1 MITNISRQLATG
13 TVAIA
18 ASVAALSF
26 AGAAQ
31 AASMIAV
38 GGNAT
43 AGSWGTTNPTLTP
56 GTTTGLVGTPTGE
69 FAGLGFAAVSVLKAI
84 TLIGTPPMTPIPVS
98 HTFTNPSPI
107 IGFASINVGGGMTV
121 AITPTISTGV
131 YNSMMG
137 MKTTNYNVMGS
148 AFFDYA
154 SPTSTDEMGIF
165 NLTVTSVGPGWIYNL
180 ILEKG
185 VFAAVP
191 EPSAIL
197 GILAVAGVGA
207 FARRKS

>member
-31 AASMIAV
+31 ASSMIGVA
-38 GGNAT
+38 GNAT
-43 AGSWGTTNPTLTP
+43 ASPWGTTNPTLNL
-56 GTTTGLVGTPTGE
+56 GATTGLVGMSSGE
-69 FAGLGFAAVSVLKAI
+69 FAGLLFGDVSVSQTI
-84 TLIGTPPMTPIPVS
+84 TLIGTPPMASTSYTFMDSAPIG
-98 HTFTNPSPI
+98 
-107 IGFASINVGGGMTV
+107 GFASINVAGGMTV
-121 AITPTISTGV
+121 DITPTVSSGMF
-131 YNSMMG
+131 NSMGG
-137 MKTTNYNVMGS
+137 MNTTSYSVMGS
-148 AFFDYA
+148 AFFDYLD
-154 SPTSTDEMGIF
+154 PTLTDETGVF
-165 NLTVTSVGPGWIYNL
+165 NLVAMSVGGGWVYAL
-180 ILEKG
+180 TLEKG
-185 VFAAVP
+185 VLAAVP